1 MFDAYFKLTENGTS
15 IRTEGLAGATTFLA
29 MAYIIFVNPE
39 ILSAAGMDRNAV
51 FVATCLAAAFGSLVM
66 GLYANYPIALAP
78 GMGLN
83 AYFAF
88 TVVGTLGYSWQ
99 VALGAVFISG
109 VLFLIISVSPLRE
122 RLIDAIPRSQKLAI
136 AAGIGFLLAIV
147 ALESA
152 GVVVGHPATLVTVG
166 DLTAP
171 TTLMASLGF
180 VVMVALDYRRVPGAL
195 MIGILSITAAG
206 MVFGL
211 TEPAG
216 IFALPPSLAPTF
228 LELRLTDA
236 FELGLVTII
245 FTFLLLDVFDT
256 TGTLI
261 GVAQQSGFL
270 DANGRLPRLRRV
282 FVADSCSTIVGT
294 LLGTSTTTAY
304 IESLAGIRAGGR
316 TGLTAAVVAALFL
329 LALFFAPLAGS
340 VPAYATAPAIL
351 FVACVMTK
359 SIAELDWDDVT
370 ESAPAVVT
378 AVGMP
383 LTFSIST
390 GIGLGFIAYAAI
402 KILSGRYREA
412 SLPVLFLAALFA
424 VKFAVS

>member
-1 MFDAYFKLTENGTS
+1 
-15 IRTEGLAGATTFLA
+15 

-39 ILSAAGMDRNAV
+39 ILSAAGMDRDAV

-66 GLYANYPIALAP
+66 GLYANYPIAVAP

-109 VLFLIISVSPLRE
+109 VLFLIISISPLRE
-122 RLIDAIPRSQKLAI
+122 WLINAIPHSQKLAMS
-136 AAGIGFLLAIV
+136 AGIGFLLAIV

-152 GVVVGHPATLVTVG
+152 GVVASHPQTLLTVG
-166 DLTAP
+166 DLTSP
-171 TTLMASLGF
+171 TTLMACLGF
-180 VVMVALDYRRVPGAL
+180 VVMVALDYRRVRGAL
-195 MIGILSITAAG
+195 LIGILSIAGAG
-206 MVFGL
+206 MVLGL
-211 TEPAG
+211 TEPGG
-216 IFALPPSLAPTF
+216 IFALPPSIAPTF
-228 LELRLTDA
+228 LKLDLTSA

-245 FTFLLLDVFDT
+245 FTFLLLDIFDA
-256 TGTLI
+256 TGTFI
-261 GVAQQSGFL
+261 GIAQRSGFL
-270 DANGRLPRLRRV
+270 DASGRLPRRLRRAL
-282 FVADSCSTIVGT
+282 VADSGTIIVGT

-329 LALFFAPLAGS
+329 LSLFFAPLAGS

-351 FVACVMTK
+351 FVACVMSQ
-359 SIAELDWDDVT
+359 SIAEVGWDDVT

-378 AVGMP
+378 ALGMP

-390 GIGLGFIAYAAI
+390 GIGLGFIAYVAI
-402 KILSGRYREA
+402 KILSGRFRDT
-412 SLPVLFLAALFA
+412 SLPMVFLAAIFA